1 VGPQFDAAAT
11 QKHAAIA
18 DGVKRL
24 AALVRKQQKGSAGNS
39 GPIANKQGDSDA
51 ASANSGS
58 QIQSPSS
65 ASAASTASS
74 SATSSDRNAT
84 PMAADSSSVLA
95 RRAAV
100 RARKASIRD
109 FDVVKPI
116 SRGAFG
122 TVYLAQKRTTG
133 DFYALKVRLKC
144 DCFPDVVLCC
154 WQFCVWRR
162 VSISCPVTIFSNRFV
177 YYVFHF

>member
-1 VGPQFDAAAT
+1 MDPQFDAAAT
-11 QKHAAIA
+11 QKHSAIA

-24 AALVRKQQKGSAGNS
+24 AALVRKQQKSSAGNN
-39 GPIANKQGDSDA
+39 GQITNKQVDSDA
-51 ASANSGS
+51 ASVTANSGL
-58 QIQSPSS
+58 QMQSPSS
-65 ASAASTASS
+65 ASAALTASS
-74 SATSSDRNAT
+74 SAAALGKNAT
-84 PMAADSSSVLA
+84 PMAADSGGVLA

-133 DFYALKVRLKC
+133 DFYALKVR
-144 DCFPDVVLCC
+144 
-154 WQFCVWRR
+154 WARR
-162 VSISCPVTIFSNRFV
+162 LLPFSA
-177 YYVFHF
+177 